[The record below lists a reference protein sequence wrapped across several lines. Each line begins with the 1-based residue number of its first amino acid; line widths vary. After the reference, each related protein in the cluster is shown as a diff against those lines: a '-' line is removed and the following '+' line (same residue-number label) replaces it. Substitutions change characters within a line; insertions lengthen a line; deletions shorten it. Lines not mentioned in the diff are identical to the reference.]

1 MQVLSYSNINKL
13 KKFNAILLMELT
25 MDYSD
30 LDRLKY
36 LNVIL
41 LTEFKKAIQKTHDLK
56 TQHLNA
62 DQNSSVDH
70 DENYESINNI
80 LTENKIQIA
89 HIAKDLL
96 LAEIKNSSPSLDNFE
111 IEHIEDD
118 QNLINDH
125 EDMNHELI
133 KCEICEKVF
142 KTKILFKNHFGTD
155 NGEYFTCNN
164 FKKTFQIKMK
174 SERAIKRVDEDCK
187 DHNCRSCEKSFSGA
201 SDLKKHIKAIH
212 EGCKDHIC
220 ESCIK

>member
-1 MQVLSYSNINKL
+1 MDVDHHSHNYFHVIKKKLFLTPLFISNINKL

-41 LTEFKKAIQKTHDLK
+41 LTEFKKAIQKMHVMK

-62 DQNSSVDH
+62 DQNSSLDH
-70 DENYESINNI
+70 DENDKSINNI

-96 LAEIKNSSPSLDNFE
+96 LAEIKNSSQNLDNFE

-118 QNLINDH
+118 QNSITDSDQNDGLIEEMSTDH
-125 EDMNHELI
+125 EVYYLNSKIQFRNLI
-133 KCEICEKVF
+133 
-142 KTKILFKNHFGTD
+142 ILK
-155 NGEYFTCNN
+155 
-164 FKKTFQIKMK
+164 
-174 SERAIKRVDEDCK
+174 
-187 DHNCRSCEKSFSGA
+187 
-201 SDLKKHIKAIH
+201 
-212 EGCKDHIC
+212 
-220 ESCIK
+220 